1 MEGAEQNGQST
12 FHGGA
17 GQLERGPWENAAQK
31 VQKVKKKKKAF
42 QGETMETENP
52 LLTGK
57 GRREWGPS
65 VDAEGQEIQ
74 GTLTGGKTGEE
85 RTLHGG
91 GRTKSTEHPS
101 QRSREVGQGILE

>member
-1 MEGAEQNGQST
+1 MDRAPSMEGQGNWKGDPGKMQ
-12 FHGGA
+12 HK
-17 GQLERGPWENAAQK
+17 RY
-31 VQKVKKKKKAF
+31 KKLKKKAF
-42 QGETMETENP
+42 QGETVETENP

-65 VDAEGQEIQ
+65 VDAEGQEVQ